1 MKKTLSEKA
10 QIAGKDLSQI
20 PVLIQNQIDS
30 GEFNQLAVY
39 KAVNSAMRKAKH
51 CQKLYFFDA
60 GIGQMQNFT
69 DADLDTK
76 IDQSIRRLNVSMVIY
91 ESAIART
98 LQANH

>member
-10 QIAGKDLSQI
+10 QIAVNDLNQI
-20 PVLIQNQIDS
+20 PVLIQNQIVS
-30 GEFNQLAVY
+30 GELNQLAVY
-39 KAVNSAMRKAKH
+39 KAVNSAIRKAKH

-60 GIGQMQNFT
+60 SFGESQSFA

-76 IDQSIRRLNVSMVIY
+76 IDQSIKRLNDSMAIY

-98 LQANH
+98 L